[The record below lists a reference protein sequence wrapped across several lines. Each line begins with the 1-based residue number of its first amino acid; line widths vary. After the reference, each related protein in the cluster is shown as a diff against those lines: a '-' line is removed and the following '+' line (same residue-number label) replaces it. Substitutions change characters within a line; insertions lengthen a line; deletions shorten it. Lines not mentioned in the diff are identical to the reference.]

1 MYVATALNSI
11 HTFSIIGEF
20 ILERNHINVTCVER
34 PLVEKQGVQFIR
46 PFIVER
52 SHIHVKYVAVAILE
66 SHTLE
71 FIGEFILERNHINV
85 MCVARPLV

>member
-1 MYVATALNSI
+1 MC
-11 HTFSIIGEF
+11 E
-20 ILERNHINVTCVER
+20 ER

-52 SHIHVKYVAVAILE
+52 NHIHVKYVAVAILE

-85 MCVARPLV
+85 MYVARPLV

>member
-11 HTFSIIGEF
+11 HTFNSIGEF
-20 ILERNHINVTCVER
+20 ILDRNHITVMCVER
-34 PLVEKQGVQFIR
+34 PLVAKQVIQFIR

-52 SHIHVKYVAVAILE
+52 NLIHVKYVAVSLLE

-71 FIGEFILERNHINV
+71 FIGEFIPERNHV
-85 MCVARPLV
+85 QCDVCGKPFV